1 MKKLICLILSLLML
15 LSLAACGKTGGETE
29 IPTETTQETTG
40 ETTQETTEPQNVE
53 AVQSFYMDMKTAEQE
68 SADFLNAYVNADG
81 TAYVEY
87 NTGAGHKVANMDPK
101 VLEQLAGAYRVSA
114 LSTFNG
120 QEVYDNGEACCS
132 VYIDLGTESCSYSYY
147 GALVPEEYA
156 TIFADMEALFV
167 QIMEGEP
174 AYVAAPQMGDGVDL
188 AHVAVIS
195 AILDESGIEALD
207 SLAIMNVEEGEFFN
221 FNAGLSGSEG
231 IESCTSCSALMMT
244 VPYSLVV
251 VTVSEGTDPNT
262 IVDDF
267 AKSMDW
273 GKWVCVQPNSATI
286 ATKDNMVLCLMGNDE
301 MYTGTAAAIEAAGWT
316 VAKTLNNPNL

>member
-15 LSLAACGKTGGETE
+15 LSLAACGETGKESDT
-29 IPTETTQETTG
+29 PKETTQETTA
-40 ETTQETTEPQNVE
+40 ETTQETTESQRVE
-53 AVQSFYMDMKTAEQE
+53 AVLSFYMDMKTAEQE
-68 SADFLNAYVNADG
+68 AADFLNAYVNADG

-87 NTGAGHKVANMDPK
+87 NTASGHKAANMDTK
-101 VLEQLAGAYRVSA
+101 VLEQLAGAYRISA

-120 QEVYDNGEACCS
+120 QEVYDEGEACCS
-132 VYIDLGTESCSYSYY
+132 VYIDLGTENCAYSFY

-167 QIMEGEP
+167 QIMEGQPE
-174 AYVAAPQMGDGVDL
+174 YVAAPQMGEGVDL
-188 AHVAVIS
+188 AHVAAITT
-195 AILDESGIEALD
+195 ILDDSGIEALD

-221 FNAGLSGSEG
+221 YNAGLSGSEG
-231 IESCTSCSALMMT
+231 IESCTSCAAIMMT

-251 VTVSEGTDPNT
+251 VTVAEGTDTNT

-267 AKSMDW
+267 AKSIDW

-286 ATKDNMVLCLMGNDE
+286 AVKDNMVLCLLGQDE
-301 MYTGTAAAIEAAGWT
+301 MYTGTAAAIENAGWT